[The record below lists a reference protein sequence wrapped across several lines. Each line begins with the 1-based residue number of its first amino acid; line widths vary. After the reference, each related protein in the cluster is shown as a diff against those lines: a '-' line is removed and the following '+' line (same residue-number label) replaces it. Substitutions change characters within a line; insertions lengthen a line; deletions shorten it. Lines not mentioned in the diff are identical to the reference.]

1 MHRVGAGLAL
11 ELASDWEGLA
21 LDWYRPDRD
30 ALASAWHQIG
40 IGLALYRHYAD
51 TGLGWIGTGL
61 TLNWLLIGRIDTGLT
76 SDWNWIGP
84 RLTSDRRRIENRLA
98 GLTLDWGQIGDGL
111 ALD

>member
-1 MHRVGAGLAL
+1 MHRIGTGLTTWIDIGSGWIATGLAL
-11 ELASDWEGLA
+11 
-21 LDWYRPDRD
+21 DRD

-98 GLTLDWGQIGDGL
+98 GLTLDWGWIGT
-111 ALD
+111 